1 MASTHK
7 ILYVGVRN
15 KECAACAQGIRD
27 HICFKNWNESSSAM
41 ERDKIL
47 EGFKQSES
55 NHRLRYVKFIGD
67 GDSSVFP
74 TLISEVPGWGIS

>member
-1 MASTHK
+1 M
-7 ILYVGVRN
+7 
-15 KECAACAQGIRD
+15 
-27 HICFKNWNESSSAM
+27 
-41 ERDKIL
+41 L

-55 NHRLRYVKFIGD
+55 NHRLRNVKFIGD